1 MHLALHKFLIV
12 ILLLASSLVC
22 SYAQADLPELKE
34 LSAKDRAK
42 TISPAQKQGKWG
54 YADEK
59 GKFVIK
65 PYFDSADEFSPASLR
80 GVTIRCARVSFNGK
94 YGYLYDNGLFMI
106 LPEYDSLSLF
116 TKGVAVFAKD
126 GECGLLSTSD
136 KVLLSGFEAIMPFD
150 ENGLAWASL
159 GGLWG
164 VYDISGNEVFK
175 PRFSSLPET
184 HYGTL
189 TLVEEAGR
197 FGLISVS
204 ERRVVLPAEYEM
216 IAGQENGNLLVRKEG
231 KYGLHDE
238 NGKMLIP
245 PLMNTDQVS
254 SGEEVY
260 KYIDSSSGF
269 VVPMLYQDGKAVPLK
284 TLEAQPFEQWKSD
297 NAYIYPGLD
306 ETSLIQDPS
315 GLPEVDTIYV
325 TISRDRKVI
334 ASSGL
339 GLAEESKP
347 ADALI
352 RIDTID
358 VPCGTWIA
366 PLLKADQNKLAAY
379 DRTAGTTLAKDWQ
392 SISAK
397 VRRRALLPDGDVMA
411 VIDVTVDSL
420 LMQRHFVRF
429 TKEGSHKILLTQDG
443 ILYDQTNYVN
453 EDWANCF
460 VTTDQIIIPV
470 CIGPEKS
477 FRTRLLAPSGKQIT
491 ELPGIFCELVLDSGD
506 VVRMIVRDEYS
517 FSVSEVDMISRKY
530 KLDDFGI
537 GSENMC
543 IDYYDSHAY
552 IYEKDSGLARAAVE
566 LKDGCTTIPLFK
578 YKRTDWDGG
587 AIVSVSANIWD
598 VPSESAWV
606 VMPRPL
612 TEPRVENINGYM
624 LTVYPSGPDGIS
636 IYSVSTNV
644 WTGEG
649 LRYGYIGY
657 DTDFFTEP
665 LFEDAR
671 TMAGGEAAV
680 RINGEWKPLKKNKFE
695 NNIKL
700 FDLTFASAKVPC
712 F

>member
-1 MHLALHKFLIV
+1 MHSFFRRHFLAV
-12 ILLLASSLVC
+12 IFILTLSSVC
-22 SYAQADLPELKE
+22 AFAQTELPQLKE

-42 TISPAQKQGKWG
+42 AISPVQKKDKWG

-116 TKGVAVFAKD
+116 TNGVAVFAKD
-126 GECGLLSTSD
+126 GEYGLLSTSD
-136 KVLLSGFEAIMPFD
+136 KVLLSGLEAIMPFD
-150 ENGLAWASL
+150 ENGLAWASRD
-159 GGLWG
+159 GLWG
-164 VYDISGNEVFK
+164 LYDISGSEIFK
-175 PRFSSLPET
+175 PRFTSLPET
-184 HYGTL
+184 HFGNL
-189 TLVEEAGR
+189 TLVQESGK
-197 FGLISVS
+197 FGLISIP
-204 ERRVVLPAEYEM
+204 ERRIVLPAEYEM
-216 IAGQENGNLLVRKEG
+216 ITGGHKDGTILVRKHG

-238 NGKMLIP
+238 KGKMLIP

-254 SGEEVY
+254 GGENVC

-269 VVPMLYQDGKAVPLK
+269 VVPMLYQDGKAAPLK
-284 TLEAQPFEQWKSD
+284 ALPLQPFEEWRHE
-297 NAYIYPGLD
+297 NPYIYPGLKD
-306 ETSLIQDPS
+306 TSLVQDPS
-315 GLPEVDTIYV
+315 GLAEVDSIYV
-325 TISRDRKVI
+325 TISKDRKIV

-339 GLAEESKP
+339 ALAEESK
-347 ADALI
+347 
-352 RIDTID
+352 
-358 VPCGTWIA
+358 IA
-366 PLLKADQNKLAAY
+366 HLLKVDQNKLAAY
-379 DRTAGTTLAKDWQ
+379 DRTAGTTLARDWQ
-392 SISAK
+392 NISAK
-397 VRRRALLPDGDVMA
+397 VRRRGVLPDGDEMA

-429 TKEGSHKILLTQDG
+429 TKESSHKILLTQDG

-453 EDWANCF
+453 EDWADCF
-460 VTTDQIIIPV
+460 VTPDQIVIPV

-477 FRTRLLAPSGKQIT
+477 FRTRILAPSGKQIT

-530 KLDDFGI
+530 KLDDLGI
-537 GSENMC
+537 GSENMS

-566 LKDGCTTIPLFK
+566 LKDGCTTIPLLK
-578 YKRTDWDGG
+578 YKRTDWDGE

-680 RINGEWKPLKKNKFE
+680 RINGEWKPLKKNEFE

-700 FDLTFASAKVPC
+700 FENAYTEE
-712 F
+712 